1 MALPVVPIAYGVIRG
16 LLARYG
22 SKQGVK
28 TLMRELG
35 VNQRTASNIMQT
47 YRKVGKKGDI
57 TQKLG
62 GKDVVSNRNVIN
74 VQLGDSA
81 QATLLKNNPLL
92 KRGGAGQKANLLGRN
107 TLNPTAGSK
116 MYPQGTGQGL
126 LSTVNQGIRT
136 GANATGRGLLATGRF
151 AGSPTGIG
159 LGLLGTGAYAAIP
172 DENAGLNQPGR
183 DAYYD
188 GQGNLVIRDG
198 ANTGNSYQ
206 DKVNSGEIVPKITKQ
221 SYEEFKKQKDIFNNT
236 GSVTDKMFSRFT
248 GSEADPSNKPQFA
261 EEAELYRLEMGLGGP
276 RQDSIYSDEYNKKIA
291 EMQKTQKGKFN
302 IAYNAL
308 PDTDAISA
316 TTAKAELGKLDDAIS
331 NITTGAAMLEGSQ
344 PPQNIYGDRIERGRY
359 DENGDFQPD
368 EIGKGEDRGII
379 ARTFGFGDEPIYREK
394 MYDPETQ
401 KYISDDNGRILTEA
415 DLVRGSREV
424 TNFQSTSSNSLNI
437 ADDPR
442 SNPNN
447 IAFNATGEGI
457 GPVVAPTETVGTGT
471 SRTIYTNPDGTQAVG
486 GMKSNTVNAPAT
498 GDLAQIMGL
507 ANFLSNQ
514 NKNQYM
520 GNTGNFNMGIFNN
533 QTPMQQYYG
542 QRPLGFLDPEFY
554 RRIGGMFQ

>member
-22 SKQGVK
+22 SKQGVQ

-35 VNQRTASNIMQT
+35 VNQRTASKIMET

-62 GKDVVSNRNVIN
+62 GKDVVSNKRVIN
-74 VQLGDSA
+74 VQIGKEDAA
-81 QATLLKNNPLL
+81 QATILKNNPLL
-92 KRGGAGQKANLLGRN
+92 TKGVAGQKANLLGGN
-107 TLNPTAGSK
+107 TLNPTAGSR

-151 AGSPTGIG
+151 AASPTGIG
-159 LGLLGTGAYAAIP
+159 LGILGTGAYAAMP

-188 GQGNLVIRDG
+188 GQGNLVMRDG
-198 ANTGNSYQ
+198 TNTTGSYQ
-206 DKVNSGEIVPKITKQ
+206 DRIKSGEIVPKITKQ

-236 GSVTDKMFSRFT
+236 GSVTDKMFSGIT
-248 GSEADPSNKPQFA
+248 GSEADPSNKPEFA
-261 EEAELYRLEMGLGGP
+261 EEAELYRLEQGYTG
-276 RQDSIYSDEYNKKIA
+276 
-291 EMQKTQKGKFN
+291 QKGQFE
-302 IAYNAL
+302 IAFNAL
-308 PDTDAISA
+308 PDTDAISP
-316 TTAKAELGKLDDAIS
+316 TTAKAERGKLDDAIS

-344 PPQNIYGDRIERGRY
+344 PPQNIYGDRIERI
-359 DENGDFQPD
+359 E
-368 EIGKGEDRGII
+368 GEDRGII

-394 MYDPETQ
+394 MYDPKTQ
-401 KYISDDNGRILTEA
+401 KYISNPEGRILTEA

-424 TNFQSTSSNSLNI
+424 TDFQSTSPNSLNI
-437 ADDPR
+437 ADDPI

-447 IAFNATGEGI
+447 IAFNARGEGI
-457 GPVVAPTETVGTGT
+457 GPVAAPTETVGTGT

-542 QRPLGFLDPEFY
+542 QRPLGFLDPEYY

>member
-16 LLARYG
+16 LLSRYG
-22 SKQGVK
+22 SKQGVQ

-35 VNQRTASNIMQT
+35 VNQRTASKIMET

-62 GKDVVSNRNVIN
+62 GKDVVSNKNVIN
-74 VQLGDSA
+74 VQIGKGDAA
-81 QATLLKNNPLL
+81 QATILKNNPLL
-92 KRGGAGQKANLLGRN
+92 KRGGTGQKANLLGRN

-151 AGSPTGIG
+151 AASPTGIG
-159 LGLLGTGAYAAIP
+159 LGLLGTGAYAAMP

-188 GQGNLVIRDG
+188 GQGNLVMRDG
-198 ANTGNSYQ
+198 TSTSGSYQ
-206 DKVNSGEIVPKITKQ
+206 DRIKSGEIVPKITKQ
-221 SYEEFKKQKDIFNNT
+221 SYEEFKKQKNIFNNT
-236 GSVTDKMFSRFT
+236 GSVTDKMFSGIT
-248 GSEADPSNKPQFA
+248 GSEADPANKPEFA
-261 EEAELYRLEMGLGGP
+261 EEAELYRLEQGYTGEKG
-276 RQDSIYSDEYNKKIA
+276 QFEIA
-291 EMQKTQKGKFN
+291 F
-302 IAYNAL
+302 NAL
-308 PDTDAISA
+308 PDTNAISP
-316 TTAKAELGKLDDAIS
+316 TTAKAERGKLDDAIS

-359 DENGDFQPD
+359 DEKGVFQPD
-368 EIGKGEDRGII
+368 EIGEGEDRGII

-394 MYDPETQ
+394 MYDPKTQ

-424 TNFQSTSSNSLNI
+424 TNFQSTSPNSLNI

-447 IAFNATGEGI
+447 IAFNARGEGI
-457 GPVVAPTETVGTGT
+457 GPVAAPTETVGTGT